1 MATPLPS
8 KHAESDLA
16 AVAERAVA
24 CHQRGMLAEAET
36 HYAAVLRAKPDH
48 FDALHLLGVLRQ
60 QQGNGAEAVRLI
72 DAALKLNP
80 RSVHALCNFGA
91 VLNALNRHDEA
102 LAAYEQALAVEP
114 SHIEA
119 LCKRGSVL
127 MALGRFEEALAAFDQ
142 ALAIKPDLL
151 AALSYR
157 GNVLVRLDRL
167 EDALAAF
174 DRALAIK
181 ADHVEALISRGNT
194 LMLLDRADEALATFD
209 KAIEIRPDHVMVLGN
224 RGLALIA
231 LGRYDEAL
239 HCFGKTLH
247 FAPNNVQSLD
257 GYGNTLLL
265 MGRAED
271 ALATFDRA
279 LALAPDQA
287 DVLKHR
293 AEALRKLRRHDQAVT
308 TYDRVL
314 AASPND
320 ADALFNR
327 GKSLWTLGNLAAA
340 IESYERASALDD
352 SRALGEL
359 AFCRLAVADWAGA
372 DKLAGALRSSIAEGN
387 FAHSFASIGLEF
399 DLLDQLKAAKNLISD
414 VVASAPKPFIH
425 SKAMPAEKLT
435 IAYLSSDIR
444 HHAVAVATAELFER
458 HDRTRFEIIGLSF
471 GPDDGSG
478 IRARIVKAFDR
489 FHDVASDTDR
499 NIAKLLHDR
508 RVHIAVDLNG
518 LTEGFRPGVLACRPA
533 PIQVNYLGYPGTTGA
548 EYMDYVLAD
557 ETVLPFDQQ
566 PFFAEKIAHLPDC
579 YHVNDATRPI
589 SSYVAPRSD
598 LGPPDQG
605 FVFCCFNQTFKIS
618 APIFCIWMRLLARV
632 PGSVLWLSEMSDLA
646 QSNLQREA
654 AARGIDPDRLIFAPK
669 MDSSADHLARHR
681 AADLFLDTLPYN
693 AHSTTCDAL
702 WAGLPVVT
710 CTGAF
715 FSGRVAA
722 SMLNAAGL
730 PELVTNNL
738 DDYEALALKLAG
750 DPALLQS
757 TRQKLERNRSTCRL
771 FDSDRFRRHIE
782 AAYEKMWDIYLRG
795 ESPRNFRVEPSGD
808 RRCGAAPD

>member
-8 KHAESDLA
+8 KHVESDLA

-24 CHQRGMLAEAET
+24 CHRRGMLAEAEK

-60 QQGNGAEAVRLI
+60 QQGNGADAVRLI

-127 MALGRFEEALAAFDQ
+127 MALGRFEDALAAFDQ

-157 GNVLVRLDRL
+157 GNVLVRIDRL

-174 DRALAIK
+174 DQALAIK
-181 ADHVEALISRGNT
+181 TDHIEALISRGNT

-209 KAIEIRPDHVMVLGN
+209 KLIEIRPDHVMVLGN
-224 RGLALIA
+224 RGLALAA
-231 LGRYDEAL
+231 LGRYEEAL
-239 HCFGKTLH
+239 RSFGQALQ
-247 FAPNNVQSLD
+247 FAPDNLQSLD

-271 ALATFDRA
+271 ALATFDKA
-279 LALAPDQA
+279 LALAPDQPGL
-287 DVLKHR
+287 LKHR
-293 AEALRKLRRHDQAVT
+293 AEALRKLRRHDQAIAT
-308 TYDRVL
+308 CDRVL
-314 AASPND
+314 AANPDD

-327 GKSLWTLGNLAAA
+327 GKSLWTLGNLAGA
-340 IESYERASALDD
+340 IESYERASALED

-359 AFCRLAVADWAGA
+359 AFGRLAVADWARVGE
-372 DKLAGALRSSIAEGN
+372 LAGALRRSIAEGN
-387 FAHSFASIGLEF
+387 FVHSFASIGLEF
-399 DLLDQLKAAKNLISD
+399 DLRDQLTSAKNLISD
-414 VVASAPKPFIH
+414 VLASAPKPFVH
-425 SKAMPAEKLT
+425 STAMPAEKLT

-458 HDRTRFEIIGLSF
+458 HDRTRFEIIGISF

-478 IRARIVKAFDR
+478 IRARIVGAFDQ

-508 RVHIAVDLNG
+508 HVHIAVDLNG
-518 LTEGFRPGVLACRPA
+518 LTEGFRPGILACRPA

-589 SSYVAPRSD
+589 SSYIAPRSD

-618 APIFCIWMRLLARV
+618 AAIFEVWMRLLARV

-646 QSNLQREA
+646 QDNLQREA
-654 AARGIDPDRLIFAPK
+654 AARGIDPDRVIFAPK

-710 CTGAF
+710 CKGAF

-722 SMLNAAGL
+722 SMLTAAGL
-730 PELVTNNL
+730 PELVTSNL
-738 DDYEALALKLAG
+738 EDYEALALKLAS

-757 TRQKLERNRSTCRL
+757 TRRKLEQNRSTCRL

-782 AAYEKMWDIYLRG
+782 AAYETMWDIYRRG
-795 ESPRNFRVEPSGD
+795 EPPRNFRVEPST
-808 RRCGAAPD
+808 